1 MRAQLRMNRR
11 STISFAVAL
20 LAATVAAG
28 STRVDG
34 VQSFSTRELIVKR
47 EGQRVPRTRELPP
60 GLGVREA
67 LAALRRDPE
76 VDYAAPNHVATA
88 SVTEPGPIPN
98 DPGTLSGLP
107 GVPGGWVTKQWN
119 FLPWE

>member
-28 STRVDG
+28 SHASAATRVAG
-34 VQSFSTRELIVKR
+34 ALSFAHRELIVKLD
-47 EGQRVPRTRELPP
+47 GQRVPRTRELPP
-60 GLGVREA
+60 GVGIREA
-67 LAALRRDPE
+67 LAALRQDPR
-76 VDYAAPNHVATA
+76 VDYAAPNNVAIA

-107 GVPGGWVTKQWN
+107 GV
-119 FLPWE
+119 